1 MVKRKNVEIDSTS
14 GSRAYNR
21 LDMQASQSLHM
32 VLELYDKFNFEI
44 IEDYYDDITILNLDK
59 DPLVV
64 SYYQMKTS
72 DHVITIDSAIKKD
85 WLVKMQRQMERP
97 EGWIVKELGLIT
109 NTPLKVIFKVQGEN
123 GKSIAH
129 TVEYKDP
136 HTPFSKFDKSVQ
148 NRIINDIAAKCGI
161 PTEEVDLSKF
171 VHVHTTLSIERHRD
185 IVEKE
190 MSDFLF
196 CKNRHITIDTVKGI
210 YQTVMEILTKKQA
223 YEELSED
230 APSEDVRKW
239 KGVSRDDFSRIIDKS
254 ILLSV
259 PSFPDV
265 RKFLQMK
272 DNDERELSVSNSY
285 SRIVSD
291 SMNSSD
297 KSFSAIFDL
306 TLEFIE
312 KDPFTSSDNL
322 WDYALKI
329 EEKVRGMN
337 SLLLTP
343 YKEYSYIAVLAVC
356 ILINLSRK
364 SR

>member
-1 MVKRKNVEIDSTS
+1 
-14 GSRAYNR
+14 
-21 LDMQASQSLHM
+21 
-32 VLELYDKFNFEI
+32 
-44 IEDYYDDITILNLDK
+44 
-59 DPLVV
+59 
-64 SYYQMKTS
+64 
-72 DHVITIDSAIKKD
+72 
-85 WLVKMQRQMERP
+85 
-97 EGWIVKELGLIT
+97 
-109 NTPLKVIFKVQGEN
+109 
-123 GKSIAH
+123 
-129 TVEYKDP
+129 
-136 HTPFSKFDKSVQ
+136 
-148 NRIINDIAAKCGI
+148 
-161 PTEEVDLSKF
+161 
-171 VHVHTTLSIERHRD
+171 
-185 IVEKE
+185 
-190 MSDFLF
+190 
-196 CKNRHITIDTVKGI
+196 
-210 YQTVMEILTKKQA
+210 
-223 YEELSED
+223 
-230 APSEDVRKW
+230 
-239 KGVSRDDFSRIIDKS
+239 
-254 ILLSV
+254 
-259 PSFPDV
+259 
-265 RKFLQMK
+265 MK

>member
-1 MVKRKNVEIDSTS
+1 MIEQTASISSGNIFKIMLNTRGLKGTFLCMFYWEAQFGKKKNVEIDSTS

-109 NTPLKVIFKVQGEN
+109 NTPLKVIFKVQGKN
-123 GKSIAH
+123 GKSITH
-129 TVEYKDP
+129 KVEYKDP
-136 HTPFSKFDKSVQ
+136 HTPFSKFDKSVR

-185 IVEKE
+185 IVEKKCLI
-190 MSDFLF
+190 S
-196 CKNRHITIDTVKGI
+196 
-210 YQTVMEILTKKQA
+210 
-223 YEELSED
+223 
-230 APSEDVRKW
+230 
-239 KGVSRDDFSRIIDKS
+239 
-254 ILLSV
+254 
-259 PSFPDV
+259 
-265 RKFLQMK
+265 FLQ
-272 DNDERELSVSNSY
+272 E
-285 SRIVSD
+285 
-291 SMNSSD
+291 SSHNYRYGQGHLPD
-297 KSFSAIFDL
+297 CYGNFN
-306 TLEFIE
+306 EE
-312 KDPFTSSDNL
+312 TS
-322 WDYALKI
+322 I
-329 EEKVRGMN
+329 
-337 SLLLTP
+337 
-343 YKEYSYIAVLAVC
+343 
-356 ILINLSRK
+356 
-364 SR
+364 

>member
-129 TVEYKDP
+129 KVEYKDP

-239 KGVSRDDFSRIIDKS
+239 KGGF
-254 ILLSV
+254 
-259 PSFPDV
+259 
-265 RKFLQMK
+265 
-272 DNDERELSVSNSY
+272 
-285 SRIVSD
+285 
-291 SMNSSD
+291 
-297 KSFSAIFDL
+297 
-306 TLEFIE
+306 
-312 KDPFTSSDNL
+312 
-322 WDYALKI
+322 
-329 EEKVRGMN
+329 
-337 SLLLTP
+337 
-343 YKEYSYIAVLAVC
+343 
-356 ILINLSRK
+356 
-364 SR
+364 